1 MSNMKTEIWLIRHG
15 ETDWNAQQRL
25 QGWIDIPL
33 NEMGKQQ
40 ALAVRRYVQ
49 QHQLQVDHVISSD
62 LSRAA
67 ETAQIA
73 FELPAG
79 AITCY
84 NSLRERNYGIYEGEL
99 WQKLTATDG
108 LNQPKLNLREPTLDI
123 PQGES
128 LTVFNDRIIAAFNQL
143 ADQYSGKKLAVF
155 AHGGVIDI
163 VWRHLYQVD
172 LFSQRPHPILNASVN
187 HFSILSGS
195 PWQPIHWAQHDHLD
209 SALDDVG
216 I

>member
-1 MSNMKTEIWLIRHG
+1 MKTEIWLIRHG

-33 NEMGKQQ
+33 NATGKQQ
-40 ALAVRRYVQ
+40 ALAVRRYI
-49 QHQLQVDHVISSD
+49 QHQQLRVDHVISSD
-62 LSRAA
+62 LCRAA

-73 FELPAG
+73 FELPAN
-79 AITCY
+79 AITQY
-84 NSLRERNYGIYEGEL
+84 SSLRERNYGIYEGEL
-99 WQKLTATDG
+99 WQKLIAIDG
-108 LNQPKLNLREPTLDI
+108 QAQPKLNLREPTLDV

-128 LTVFNDRIIAAFNQL
+128 LTVFNDRIITAFHDL
-143 ADQYSGKKLAVF
+143 ADQYAGKKLAVV

-172 LFSQRPHPILNASVN
+172 LLSQRPHPILNASVN
-187 HFSILSGS
+187 HFAISSHA
-195 PWQPIHWAQHDHLD
+195 PWQAIQWAQHAHLD
-209 SALDDVG
+209 TALDDVG